1 MIIGTLRQDIRYG
14 ARSLVK
20 RPGFAAIV
28 MLTLAL
34 ALGANA
40 LIFSVVNSVL
50 LRPLPYEDAERLVR
64 VNRFDVKR
72 GKLGANTSPL
82 NFLDWRSQNNTF
94 ENLGGY
100 MEIDFNLSGSVEPQ
114 RIPGAFVSDTMFP
127 ALGAKPIVGRSFLPE
142 EDRKGGQSVVMLS
155 HSLWLKQFG
164 GRTDVVGQVITL
176 DGKSHTVVGV
186 MPAAFNFPSNQAA
199 LWVPF
204 GSIYE
209 DGGRGNFF
217 VNVVGKIR
225 PNVSVA
231 EAQSD
236 LNVIAANLERLYP
249 EVNTD
254 SRVAVTP
261 LPEEITGKVR
271 GTLLLLL
278 GAVGFTLLIACA
290 NVANLLLA
298 RAAVRAKEFAL
309 RSALG
314 ASRLRIMGQL
324 LTESLLL
331 SLGGTALGLFIA
343 YAGTRAIV
351 ASGVADFP
359 RLQEIAIDGRVL
371 GFTLGLVIVTTLLFG
386 LAPALQ
392 ASNPNLIDALR
403 AGARNIT
410 GSNSVLRA
418 SLVVTEIALSL
429 VLLIGAGLLLRSF
442 WRVVNVNPGFTTEN
456 VLTFDVSLPDEKY
469 DRQQATAFFERA
481 LQNIRALPGV
491 VSAGATTMLPL
502 SMENNARYF
511 TVEGRTGNEPRDY
524 TIASH
529 RQVSAGYFETLQ
541 FTLLKGR
548 FLTEQDSGTE
558 TPAVVVN
565 QAFARKY
572 FSDQDPIG
580 KRMKMGETADSSFP
594 WMTVVGV
601 VGDVRHASL
610 EMQGSPEFYRP
621 FLNNRDMSRKMTFAV
636 RTTQPPELLTASLR
650 RQILELDPNQPIG
663 NVRTLEQSV
672 ERSVAARRFVMWLLG
687 LFAATALLLATVG
700 IYGVMSYTVSQNTR
714 EIGIR
719 RALGAQTLDVLR
731 LIVGHGM
738 LLAIAGVLLGLLG
751 AFGLTRLMVS
761 LLFEVKATDQLTFAM
776 VTLLL
781 IGVAFLA
788 CYLPA
793 RRASKVDPL
802 IALRHE

>member
-1 MIIGTLRQDIRYG
+1 MIIGTLRQDIRYA

-34 ALGANA
+34 AIGANA
-40 LIFSVVNSVL
+40 VIFSVVNSVL

-64 VNRFDVKR
+64 VNRLDVKR

-82 NFLDWRSQNNTF
+82 NFLDWRSQNKTF
-94 ENLGGY
+94 EYLGGY

-114 RIPGAFVSDTMFP
+114 RITGAFVSDTMFP

-155 HSLWLKQFG
+155 HSLWVKQFG
-164 GRTDVVGQVITL
+164 ARTDVVGQAITL
-176 DGKSHTVVGV
+176 DGKSYTVVGV

-217 VNVVGKIR
+217 VSVVGKIK

-254 SRVAVTP
+254 SRVSVMT
-261 LPEEITGKVR
+261 LHEEITGKVR
-271 GTLLLLL
+271 RTLLLLL

-314 ASRLRIMGQL
+314 ASRFRIMSQL

-343 YAGTRAIV
+343 YAATQAIV

-359 RLQEIAIDGRVL
+359 RLQEISIDGRVL

-392 ASNPNLIDALR
+392 ASNTNLIAALR
-403 AGARNIT
+403 AGARNLT
-410 GSNSVLRA
+410 AGNSVLRT

-442 WRVVNVNPGFTTEN
+442 WRVVNVNPGFTTEK

-491 VSAGATTMLPL
+491 VSVGATTMLPL

-558 TPAVVVN
+558 TPAVVIN

-572 FSDQDPIG
+572 FPDQDPIG
-580 KRMKMGETADSSFP
+580 KRMKMGETAGSSFP

-610 EMQGSPEFYRP
+610 ETQGSPEFYRP
-621 FLNNRDMSRKMTFAV
+621 FLNNRDMSWKMTFAV
-636 RTTQPPELLTASLR
+636 RTTQPPELLTAGLR
-650 RQILELDPNQPIG
+650 RQIVELDPDQPIG

-672 ERSVAARRFVMWLLG
+672 ERSVASRRFVMWLLG

-700 IYGVMSYTVSQNTR
+700 IYGVMSYTVNQNTR

-719 RALGAQTLDVLR
+719 RALGAQTFDVLR
-731 LIVGHGM
+731 LIVGQGM

-761 LLFEVKATDQLTFAM
+761 LLFEVKPTDQLTFTF

-781 IGVAFLA
+781 VGVAFVA

-793 RRASKVDPL
+793 RRATKVDPL

>member
-34 ALGANA
+34 AIGANA
-40 LIFSVVNSVL
+40 VIFSVVNSVL

-261 LPEEITGKVR
+261 LHEEITGKVR

>member
-1 MIIGTLRQDIRYG
+1 MIIGTLRQDIRYA

-20 RPGFAAIV
+20 RPGFAAVV

-34 ALGANA
+34 ATGANTV
-40 LIFSVVNSVL
+40 IFSVVNSVL

-64 VNRFDVKR
+64 VNRLDVKR

-82 NFLDWRSQNNTF
+82 NFLDWRSQNKTF
-94 ENLGGY
+94 EYLGGY
-100 MEIDFNLSGSVEPQ
+100 MQIDFNLSGSVEPQ
-114 RIPGAFVSDTMFP
+114 RITGAFVSDTMFP
-127 ALGAKPIVGRSFLPE
+127 ALGAKPIVGRIFLPD

-155 HSLWLKQFG
+155 HSLWVKQFG
-164 GRTDVVGQVITL
+164 GRADVVGEAITL
-176 DGKSHTVVGV
+176 DGKSYTVVGV

-217 VNVVGKIR
+217 VNVVGKIK

-254 SRVAVTP
+254 SRVALIP
-261 LPEEITGKVR
+261 LHEEITGKVR

-314 ASRLRIMGQL
+314 ASRLRIAGQL

-343 YAGTRAIV
+343 YVAAHAIV

-359 RLQEIAIDGRVL
+359 RLQEISMDGRVL

-403 AGARNIT
+403 AGTRNIT
-410 GSNSVLRA
+410 GRNSVLRA

-491 VSAGATTMLPL
+491 VAAGATTMLPL

-511 TVEGRTGNEPRDY
+511 TVEGRIGNEPRDY

-529 RQVSAGYFETLQ
+529 RQVSAGYFETLE

-558 TPAVVVN
+558 APAVVIN

-572 FSDQDPIG
+572 FADQDPIG

-610 EMQGSPEFYRP
+610 ETLGSPEFYRP
-621 FLNNRDMSRKMTFAV
+621 FLNNRDMSLKMTFAV

-650 RQILELDPNQPIG
+650 RQILDLDRSQPIG
-663 NVRTLEQSV
+663 NVRTLEQAV

-687 LFAATALLLATVG
+687 LFAATALLLASVG
-700 IYGVMSYTVSQNTR
+700 IYGVMSYTVNQNTR

-731 LIVGHGM
+731 LIVGQGM
-738 LLAIAGVLLGLLG
+738 MLAIAGVLLGLLG

-761 LLFEVKATDQLTFAM
+761 LLFEVKATDQLTFAI

-781 IGVAFLA
+781 IGIAFVA

-793 RRASKVDPL
+793 RRATKVDPL
-802 IALRHE
+802 VALRHE

>member
-34 ALGANA
+34 AIGANA
-40 LIFSVVNSVL
+40 VIFSVVNSVL

-114 RIPGAFVSDTMFP
+114 RITGAFVSDTMFP

-261 LPEEITGKVR
+261 LHEEITGKVR

>member
-34 ALGANA
+34 AIGANA
-40 LIFSVVNSVL
+40 VIFSVVNSVL

-261 LPEEITGKVR
+261 LHEEITGKVR

-456 VLTFDVSLPDEKY
+456 VLTFDVSLPDERY